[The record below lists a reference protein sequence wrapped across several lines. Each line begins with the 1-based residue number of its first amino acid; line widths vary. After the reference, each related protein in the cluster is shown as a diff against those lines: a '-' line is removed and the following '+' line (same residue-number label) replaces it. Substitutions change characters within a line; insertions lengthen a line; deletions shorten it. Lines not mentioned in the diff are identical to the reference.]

1 MKVLTSNI
9 TKCFLCLLMSFNIF
23 SNTQIKVDNPRIID
37 AFIIAYDAMYSYNIM
52 SYEKKDT
59 KEYII
64 LDMES
69 SYFVDTTYEDRQKMI
84 NYFKKY
90 NKEILNL
97 SLFKL
102 KEIRLVDEIGQ
113 IKINGEILMFTCV
126 KSDEN
131 SSGIIINGMK
141 YHGPIAAYLYEMKLE
156 VIDNEWKLIE
166 IKEKGVA

>member
-1 MKVLTSNI
+1 
-9 TKCFLCLLMSFNIF
+9 
-23 SNTQIKVDNPRIID
+23 
-37 AFIIAYDAMYSYNIM
+37 
-52 SYEKKDT
+52 YEN
-59 KEYII
+59 
-64 LDMES
+64 
-69 SYFVDTTYEDRQKMI
+69 RQKMI